1 MIRSEISVKN
11 EFFLNCVFIE
21 DMISNFIGDKFGID
35 NVVDSKVLG
44 NTKEALSF
52 DQKIDFLIE
61 TGNFSIIDN
70 SKLSVYKAI
79 RKEFLLNKDA
89 YSLEESFTS
98 LDHNDDFLLIMYPQE
113 SFLPKEEKLTV
124 ACYNLIED
132 VSQLVSEFTDKT
144 QIKLKKEHKMRSRFG
159 IPYNAINFS
168 KIAMILSFLMFR

>member
-35 NVVDSKVLG
+35 NIVDSKVLG
-44 NTKEALSF
+44 NSSKAISF
-52 DQKIDFLIE
+52 DQKMDFLIE
-61 TGNFSIIDN
+61 TGGFSIIDN

-113 SFLPKEEKLTV
+113 NFLPKDEKLTV
-124 ACYNLIED
+124 ACYNLIDD

-144 QIKLKKEHKMRSRFG
+144 QIKLKKEQRMRSRFG
-159 IPYNAINFS
+159 IRYNAANLS
-168 KIAMILSFLMFR
+168 KMAMFLSMLLFK